1 MKSRFVQAHHNYYSI
16 SFSEGSIMSDTNKK
30 ESLLEAP
37 IKVKGE
43 NEETMKE
50 FNLSW
55 AGKIFF
61 AGAAAYI
68 LGRAMKQTLPIKI
81 KGTPE
86 QLRAITDAIISSKIF
101 QKEINRPGASIDS
114 VIEKLQLRN
123 MSKEQFRRI
132 TNKQWPL

>member
-1 MKSRFVQAHHNYYSI
+1 
-16 SFSEGSIMSDTNKK
+16 MSDTNKK